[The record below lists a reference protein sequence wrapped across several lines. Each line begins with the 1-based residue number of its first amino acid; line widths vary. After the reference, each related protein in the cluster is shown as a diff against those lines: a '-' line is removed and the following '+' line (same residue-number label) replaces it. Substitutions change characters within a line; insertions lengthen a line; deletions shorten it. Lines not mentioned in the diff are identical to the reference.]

1 MNAIKKNVKSEEDYI
16 LVSVIGV
23 GYNGCKTVNSLY
35 GKSIHTSF
43 AICDAYLESLNESP
57 VEKKVLLRQ
66 DNNIIPPQD
75 ISKMLHHSSLMNII
89 LVNIDNNISMQAA
102 CQIGKAS
109 KELSRLTLA
118 IVSMPSLVEYD
129 PKKIRMQRR
138 YEELKSHVDCIF
150 VAEST
155 ENSTSVEEY
164 LANLDNT
171 LVEYAYSLI
180 EMGTIPNLICLDI
193 NNIKFIL
200 QNSGD
205 AVLGIGSGVRVSKAI
220 NEAINNLRHTG
231 HAISNDK
238 RMIVFL
244 IYKKWGQEE
253 LKKNISDLN
262 AFFNQY
268 DDSVEI
274 TWGMIVD
281 ENMRENVKIEIIG
294 CCF

>member
-1 MNAIKKNVKSEEDYI
+1 MNALKRLVKSEEDYI

-23 GYNGCKTVNSLY
+23 GHNGCKAVNSLY
-35 GKSIHTSF
+35 GTTIHTSF
-43 AICDAYLESLNESP
+43 AICDAYIESLNESP
-57 VEKKVLLRQ
+57 VEKKVLLSQ

-89 LVNIDNNISMQAA
+89 LANIDNNISIQAA
-102 CQIGKAS
+102 CQIAKAS
-109 KELSRLTLA
+109 KERSRLTLA
-118 IVSMPSLVEYD
+118 IVSMPSLIECD
-129 PKKIRMQRR
+129 EKKAMMQRG
-138 YEELKSHVDCIF
+138 YDELKSYVDSIF

-171 LVEYAYSLI
+171 LVEYAYSLT

-200 QNSGD
+200 KNSGG
-205 AVLGIGSGVRVSKAI
+205 AVLGIGYGRRVSKAI
-220 NEAINNLRHTG
+220 NEAIDNLRHNG
-231 HAISNDK
+231 HAISNAK

-244 IYKKWGQEE
+244 IYKKWEQSEQ
-253 LKKNISDLN
+253 KKNMSDLDY
-262 AFFNQY
+262 FFCQY
-268 DDSVEI
+268 DDSVQI
-274 TWGMIVD
+274 NWGMIVD
-281 ENMRENVKIEIIG
+281 ENIREDVKIEIIG